1 MQTINLQP
9 LGTVAATS
17 GVKAVIYGPPGS
29 GKTPLLA
36 TLPAGTVV
44 CITEPGTLSLRGMQT
59 DVVGVECYD
68 RDSIEAFFNWVQ
80 NHPDGQQYHTICV
93 DSVSQMAEL
102 YLDYWLHGP
111 NKKKDGRAAYGKMS
125 EEVMRHLNYLF
136 FVRNRNC
143 VLLAKQGWHE
153 QNGIKK
159 RTPFFPGQ
167 DLNVKVP
174 HLFDQILHLD
184 THNVPN
190 QGAVSALRSKPS
202 FDSLGRDRSGKLAEY
217 EPPNLSGIFGKILS

>member
-1 MQTINLQP
+1 MQINPQP
-9 LGTVAATS
+9 LGSVATAS

-29 GKTPLLA
+29 GKTPMLA

-44 CITEPGTLSLRGMQT
+44 CITEPGTLSLRGMNT
-59 DVVGVECYD
+59 EVVGVECYD

-80 NHPDGQQYHTICV
+80 NDPVGKQYHTICV

-102 YLDYWLHGP
+102 YLDYWLLGP

-125 EEVMRHLNYLF
+125 EEMMRHLNYLF

-143 VLLAKQGWHE
+143 VLLAKQGYVE
-153 QNGIKK
+153 QGGVKK
-159 RTPFFPGQ
+159 RCPFFPGQ

-184 THNVPN
+184 THNVPG
-190 QGAVSALRSKPS
+190 QGAVSALHCKPS
-202 FDSLGRDRSGKLAEY
+202 YDSLGRDRSGKLAEY
-217 EPPNLSGIFGKILS
+217 EPSNLSSIFNKILS